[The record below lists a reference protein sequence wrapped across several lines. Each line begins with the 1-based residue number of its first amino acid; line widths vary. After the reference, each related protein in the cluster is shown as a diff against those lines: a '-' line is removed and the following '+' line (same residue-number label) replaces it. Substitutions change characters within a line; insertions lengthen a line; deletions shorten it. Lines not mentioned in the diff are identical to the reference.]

1 LIEQSV
7 VSTKDENMTDQPT
20 QRSSCRFE
28 AKAPRN
34 GTLTLR
40 LELFHPVP
48 ALDGMTIEFELLSG
62 TMSSRQ
68 RGWQNPSMRDD
79 RNHRQCQRK

>member
-1 LIEQSV
+1 
-7 VSTKDENMTDQPT
+7 MADQQT

-34 GTLTLR
+34 GPPTLR

-48 ALDGMTIEFELLSG
+48 ALAGMTIEFELLSG
-62 TMSSRQ
+62 TTFEQAKRLAESVNERTIGIIVNAKGNNSEL
-68 RGWQNPSMRDD
+68 S
-79 RNHRQCQRK
+79 

>member
-1 LIEQSV
+1 
-7 VSTKDENMTDQPT
+7 MTDQPT

-34 GTLTLR
+34 GTPTLR

-48 ALDGMTIEFELLSG
+48 ALAGMTIEFELLSG
-62 TMSSRQ
+62 TTVEQAKRLAESVNERTIGIIVNAS
-68 RGWQNPSMRDD
+68 GNNSVLP
-79 RNHRQCQRK
+79 

>member
-1 LIEQSV
+1 
-7 VSTKDENMTDQPT
+7 MTDQQT

-34 GTLTLR
+34 GTPALR

-48 ALDGMTIEFELLSG
+48 ALAGMTLEFELLSG
-62 TMSSRQ
+62 TTLEQAKRLAESINERTIGIIVNAKGDSS
-68 RGWQNPSMRDD
+68 PLP
-79 RNHRQCQRK
+79 